1 MSRHKELLA
10 EVEASP
16 EGPQVGAFF
25 DFDGTVIYGYSAVAF
40 IREQVRQ
47 GQLKP
52 REFMELAAAMTSFG
66 LGNMGFS
73 AMMVVTSQFMRGA
86 SERSYIEFGE
96 ELYRKHIARLVYP
109 ESRALIEAHLA
120 KGHTVGV
127 ISSATRYQV
136 EPAARDLGIE
146 HVMCTE
152 LEVERGKLTGGV
164 VRPTCFGHG
173 KVRAAEKLAAQ
184 EGVVLEESF
193 FYSDSDDDIELLE
206 HVGKPRPLNPNRKLA
221 AIAEDRGWPIR
232 RFKSRGR
239 PGLTDWARSLAATG
253 SLVTSFAAGLP
264 IWALTGSRRDAQNFS
279 FSLFAETASALIGLD
294 LDVRGE
300 ENLWKQRPAVFIFN
314 HQSKADVVI
323 AASLVRKDIAGVGKK
338 EIKKMPV
345 IGQVM
350 ELGGTVLID
359 RENAASAIEAMQPLV
374 DVMRIEGKS
383 VVMAPEGT
391 RTVSPRLAPF
401 KKGAFHLAIQAG
413 VPIVPIVIHNALD
426 VAPKGDFIF
435 RPATVEVD
443 VLPPVDT
450 SGWKPETINEHVAD
464 VRGMFLETL
473 GQAEGA
479 SAAGKKR
486 GGGRVK
492 KTAVSSS
499 KKSAARKTATTKTA
513 SKKAAAKKTA
523 KTKTAK
529 TKTAKTKT
537 AKTKTAKAKTAKAKT
552 AKIKTAKKK
561 TPSKKAASVKKPA
574 VKQGVVRK
582 SAAKTAAKKKTA
594 GKTRAAAKKTP
605 SVKTASG
612 TKSKTPRLKARRA
625 GAVKPKST
633 RSSS

>member
-1 MSRHKELLA
+1 MPRHQELLA
-10 EVEASP
+10 EVKASP

-25 DFDGTVIYGYSAVAF
+25 DFDGTVIYGYSAIAF
-40 IREQVRQ
+40 IREQVKQ

-52 REFMELAAAMTSFG
+52 REFMELAGAMTSFG

-86 SERSYIEFGE
+86 TEQSYIEFGE

-109 ESRALIEAHLA
+109 ESRALIEAHLD
-120 KGHTVGV
+120 KGHTVAI
-127 ISSATRYQV
+127 ISSATPYQV
-136 EPAARDLGIE
+136 EPAARDLGVE
-146 HVMCTE
+146 HVMTTQ
-152 LEVERGKLTGGV
+152 LEVDDEGEFTGAV
-164 VRPTCFGHG
+164 IRPTCFGLG
-173 KVRAAEKLAAQ
+173 KVRAAETLAA
-184 EGVVLEESF
+184 EYGVDLSQTF

-206 HVGKPRPLNPNRKLA
+206 HVGRPRPVNPNKKLTE
-221 AIAEDRGWPIR
+221 IAEREGWPIQ

-264 IWALTGSRRDAQNFS
+264 IWAITGSRRDAQNFS

-294 LDVRGE
+294 LEVRGE

-359 RENAASAIEAMQPLV
+359 RDNATSAIEAMQPLV
-374 DVMRIEGKS
+374 DVMREEGKS

-391 RTVSPRLAPF
+391 RTVSPKLAPF
-401 KKGAFHLAIQAG
+401 KKGAFHLAMQAG

-435 RPATVEVD
+435 RPATVEVE

-450 SGWKPETINEHVAD
+450 STWSPATVAEHVAE
-464 VRGMFLETL
+464 VRAMFLKAL
-473 GQAEGA
+473 GQEDETET
-479 SAAGKKR
+479 SPR
-486 GGGRVK
+486 
-492 KTAVSSS
+492 
-499 KKSAARKTATTKTA
+499 
-513 SKKAAAKKTA
+513 AAAAANSKA
-523 KTKTAK
+523 KTKAK
-529 TKTAKTKT
+529 TKAKAKAKAKSKT
-537 AKTKTAKAKTAKAKT
+537 AAKAKAKTAAKTKAKAKT
-552 AKIKTAKKK
+552 AV
-561 TPSKKAASVKKPA
+561 KAAT
-574 VKQGVVRK
+574 
-582 SAAKTAAKKKTA
+582 KTAAKAKT
-594 GKTRAAAKKTP
+594 KTKAKAKTKAKTKAKSRAATTKNAPANTARKAKAK
-605 SVKTASG
+605 SGAGAKRRAS
-612 TKSKTPRLKARRA
+612 TPRLKAKAR
-625 GAVKPKST
+625 GSVKPKT
-633 RSSS
+633 AGKSS